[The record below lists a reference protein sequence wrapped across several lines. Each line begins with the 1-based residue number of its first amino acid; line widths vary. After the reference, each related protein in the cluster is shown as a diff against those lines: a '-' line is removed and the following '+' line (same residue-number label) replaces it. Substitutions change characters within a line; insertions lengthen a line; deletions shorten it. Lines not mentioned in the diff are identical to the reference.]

1 MSIRY
6 KIFGVF
12 SIVIVLACGLAFYG
26 IRGISS
32 TGDIVVRLYDGPLM
46 GINHARSAH
55 AALNEAH
62 LIMQR
67 GLSEGASNES
77 VAKFDKLLGNA
88 VFMSERSTVRVLA
101 YSGGS
106 SADLVSGTD
115 SAINRAATAKIQIT
129 TTTFPIAS
137 RRGAASNIGGAS
149 RSLLLRINPPLPSR
163 EGRGLR

>member
-1 MSIRY
+1 MMSIRY

-32 TGDIVVRLYDGPLM
+32 SGDLVVRLYDGPLM

-77 VAKFDKLLGNA
+77 VAKFDKCSA
-88 VFMSERSTVRVLA
+88 TFSRIWA
-101 YSGGS
+101 S
-106 SADLVSGTD
+106 S
-115 SAINRAATAKIQIT
+115 
-129 TTTFPIAS
+129 
-137 RRGAASNIGGAS
+137 
-149 RSLLLRINPPLPSR
+149 
-163 EGRGLR
+163 GRGCKVRMSKPPVNGLKAGFATGRTAG